1 MTQSNY
7 EVHLFKI
14 YHNGNVPKTMNNRGI
29 PDVFDD
35 KFYYICSVERKSVTD
50 LFLL

>member
-14 YHNGNVPKTMNNRGI
+14 YHNGNVPKTMNNLGI

-35 KFYYICSVERKSVTD
+35 KFYYIFWKEISYWFI
-50 LFLL
+50 L